1 MTMTS
6 SLPGIG
12 QVAPDFTI
20 PTDSGESLTLS
31 SLRGHWVVLYFY
43 PRNNTPLCTT
53 QSCAFRAAFPA
64 FRSRNAVILGV
75 SSDSVKS
82 HARFKARFNL
92 PFTLLSDAEAH
103 VSKRYGVW
111 KERSLFG
118 HRYMGIERTT
128 FVIGPDGR
136 IAHVFEKVKVRGHAD
151 AVLQVL
157 GL

>member
-31 SLRGHWVVLYFY
+31 SL
-43 PRNNTPLCTT
+43 CTT

-64 FRSRNAVILGV
+64 FSSRNAVILGV
-75 SSDSVKS
+75 STDSVKS
-82 HARFKARFNL
+82 HARFKARFKL
-92 PFTLLSDAEAH
+92 PFTLLSDADAH

-111 KERSLFG
+111 KVRSLFG